1 MHSERKDKIEDGNRV
16 LIQKF
21 QSQLTQQLEIL
32 HKTVAASMTQQEQQL
47 KDMEEDMQSFV
58 STKAEVRY
66 KHDASWTSLHTCL
79 SFLQIYFVVCIKA
92 TEELRGRVGKLK
104 TMYGSGI
111 KALDDMAKELE
122 ENSRST
128 FGSLNSE
135 VSKHSHA
142 VEGVSIKYLL
152 LLSDLNSFSL
162 FLSLICLFVSV
173 LPKNCF
179 RSWCIIQWSSKQ
191 SSDAAGKAKC
201 ICATAA

>member
-1 MHSERKDKIEDGNRV
+1 
-16 LIQKF
+16 
-21 QSQLTQQLEIL
+21 
-32 HKTVAASMTQQEQQL
+32 
-47 KDMEEDMQSFV
+47 
-58 STKAEVRY
+58 
-66 KHDASWTSLHTCL
+66 
-79 SFLQIYFVVCIKA
+79 
-92 TEELRGRVGKLK
+92 
-104 TMYGSGI
+104 MYGSGI

-173 LPKNCF
+173 LPQNCF
-179 RSWCIIQWSSKQ
+179 RS
-191 SSDAAGKAKC
+191 
-201 ICATAA
+201 